1 MNDTP
6 EDIRKMQ
13 FQVINSKPLK
23 ERIRMMT
30 DMTDFSR
37 KLIENQIRRKN
48 PSITDNDMKLEVF
61 KIFYKNDFDAPMMT
75 KIIESYREY
84 QIKARA

>member
-48 PSITDNDMKLEVF
+48 PGITDNDVQLEVF
-61 KIFYKNDFDAPMMT
+61 KIFYKNDFDAPIMM
-75 KIIESYREY
+75 KIIESFREY

>member
-6 EDIRKMQ
+6 EEIRKMQ

-23 ERIRMMT
+23 ERVKMMT

-48 PSITDNDMKLEVF
+48 PGITDNELQLEVF
-61 KIFYKNDFDAPMMT
+61 KTFYKNDFDAPMMT
-75 KIIESYREY
+75 KIIENYREY
-84 QIKARA
+84 QIKART